1 MSSRPSANSTENRQP
16 WVTYG
21 LLALCVI
28 GLAYSKSLEGDVRNS
43 ADAAVEKAAAYWK
56 ERPYLEPADIIV
68 EKLTAEVIQSRRA
81 EFQRGRSGRGSVG
94 VPKAVQSHYQEI
106 LDGLTAEALAPLSQ
120 LPRYRMGVHAEKTS
134 GVSYLAHAFFHGGWL
149 HLIGNGLLLLILG
162 CYVERVWGSALFGV
176 LAIVSALVA
185 ATTFRIANPELDA
198 SLIGTSGMIAGL
210 LAAFTLRFAS
220 RWAEAGYWAVVVG
233 GVCWLTLPA
242 GFGWDGSVVP
252 GPTTSGEMVAAANA
266 SLWAIAGGFGCGLVM
281 ASMLMLGKIEATF
294 SNAPTTSERKP
305 SVEPDLEAALE
316 AQADGRLPEAFELI
330 SALLERKPEYRAA
343 LIAMWEV
350 ALELGREADASN
362 AMLRVVRDEVRR
374 NAPSAVGHWLDLASR
389 GLHGDAE
396 PALLIHIALMLREA
410 GQPIEAL
417 SALKRA
423 LENSADSDSAELAA
437 RVARASRSLDR
448 TFTEAAAWRALGSV
462 DLAYKDRQNLE
473 ALLGELYRESP
484 KPPSEDGLCDDA
496 GAAAYPAA
504 PPERLD
510 SNLRTGD
517 PLLQWEDPE
526 LADESGLP
534 REEPLTPA
542 APGAGVESTAE
553 PVDSVR
559 PAPIDLEISSREL
572 RVVRAQP
579 SELADDGLVIEIE
592 GGNKRKIPF
601 ERVDAISV
609 VAVNGLGEKFVIVV
623 DLVLNWMSE
632 SSEPLKVIR
641 LRGDQFD
648 PRQFATGQDSPLDA
662 MRSFTTRLLKRS
674 NATALP
680 DVGSVQGT
688 PFASFA
694 DLSSYHRT
702 VLAIDEE
709 PDDSN
714 LGA

>member
-1 MSSRPSANSTENRQP
+1 M
-16 WVTYG
+16 
-21 LLALCVI
+21 
-28 GLAYSKSLEGDVRNS
+28 
-43 ADAAVEKAAAYWK
+43 
-56 ERPYLEPADIIV
+56 
-68 EKLTAEVIQSRRA
+68 TAEVIQSRRA
-81 EFQRGRSGRGSVG
+81 DFQRGRSGRGSVG
-94 VPKAVQSHYQEI
+94 VPKAIKSHYQEI
-106 LDGLTAEALAPLSQ
+106 LDGLTAEALTPLSQ

-134 GVSYLAHAFFHGGWL
+134 GVAYFAHAFLHGGWL
-149 HLIGNGLLLLILG
+149 HLIGNALLLLVLG

-185 ATTFRIANPELDA
+185 ATAFRIANPELDA

-210 LAAFTLRFAS
+210 LAAFTVRFAS

-242 GFGWDGSVVP
+242 GFGWGGSVVP

-281 ASMLMLGKIEATF
+281 ASMLILGKIEATF

-374 NAPSAVGHWLDLASR
+374 NASSAVGHWLDLASR

-437 RVARASRSLDR
+437 RVARASQPLDR
-448 TFTEAAAWRALGSV
+448 NFTEAAAWRALGSV

-496 GAAAYPAA
+496 GAAAYSAA

-510 SNLRTGD
+510 SNLRAGD

-526 LADESGLP
+526 LADESG
-534 REEPLTPA
+534 
-542 APGAGVESTAE
+542 
-553 PVDSVR
+553 
-559 PAPIDLEISSREL
+559 
-572 RVVRAQP
+572 
-579 SELADDGLVIEIE
+579 
-592 GGNKRKIPF
+592 
-601 ERVDAISV
+601 
-609 VAVNGLGEKFVIVV
+609 
-623 DLVLNWMSE
+623 
-632 SSEPLKVIR
+632 
-641 LRGDQFD
+641 
-648 PRQFATGQDSPLDA
+648 
-662 MRSFTTRLLKRS
+662 
-674 NATALP
+674 
-680 DVGSVQGT
+680 
-688 PFASFA
+688 
-694 DLSSYHRT
+694 
-702 VLAIDEE
+702 
-709 PDDSN
+709 
-714 LGA
+714 

>member
-28 GLAYSKSLEGDVRNS
+28 GLAYSKSLEGDVRSS

-56 ERPYLEPADIIV
+56 ERPYLEPADIVI

-81 EFQRGRSGRGSVG
+81 EFQRGRSGRDSVG

-106 LDGLTAEALAPLSQ
+106 LDGLTAAALTPLSQ

-134 GVSYLAHAFFHGGWL
+134 GVSYLAHAFLHGDWL
-149 HLIGNGLLLLILG
+149 HLIGNALLLLVLG
-162 CYVERVWGSALFGV
+162 CYVERVWGSALYGV

-185 ATTFRIANPELDA
+185 ATAFRIANPELDA

-220 RWAEAGYWAVVVG
+220 RWAEAGYCAVVIG

-242 GFGWDGSVVP
+242 SFGWDGSVVP

-281 ASMLMLGKIEATF
+281 ASMLMLGKIEAIF
-294 SNAPTTSERKP
+294 SNVPTTAVRKP
-305 SVEPDLEAALE
+305 SVDPDLEAALE
-316 AQADGRLPEAFELI
+316 ARADGRLPEAFELI

-343 LIAMWEV
+343 LLAMWEV

-362 AMLRVVRDEVRR
+362 AMLRVIRDEVRR
-374 NAPSAVGHWLDLASR
+374 NASSAVGHWLDLAGR

-437 RVARASRSLDR
+437 RVARVSRSLDR
-448 TFTEAAAWRALGSV
+448 DFTEATAWRALGSV

-484 KPPSEDGLCDDA
+484 ERPLENELHDDA
-496 GAAAYPAA
+496 GAPASLAA
-504 PPERLD
+504 PPEHSGSAPRAE
-510 SNLRTGD
+510 D

-526 LADESGLP
+526 LADESGLL
-534 REEPLTPA
+534 REEPLTPSA
-542 APGAGVESTAE
+542 AAAGVESAAE
-553 PVDSVR
+553 PADSVR

-572 RVVRAQP
+572 RAVRALP
-579 SELADDGLVIEIE
+579 SELDDDGIVVEIE
-592 GGNKRKIPF
+592 GGKKRKIPF
-601 ERVDAISV
+601 ERIEAVSV

-632 SSEPLKVIR
+632 PSEPLKVIR

-648 PRQFATGQDSPLDA
+648 PRQFAIGQDSPLDA
-662 MRSFTTRLLKRS
+662 MRSFTTRLLGRS

-680 DVGSVQGT
+680 DARSVQGT

-702 VLAIDEE
+702 VLAVDEE

>member
-1 MSSRPSANSTENRQP
+1 
-16 WVTYG
+16 
-21 LLALCVI
+21 
-28 GLAYSKSLEGDVRNS
+28 
-43 ADAAVEKAAAYWK
+43 
-56 ERPYLEPADIIV
+56 
-68 EKLTAEVIQSRRA
+68 
-81 EFQRGRSGRGSVG
+81 
-94 VPKAVQSHYQEI
+94 
-106 LDGLTAEALAPLSQ
+106 
-120 LPRYRMGVHAEKTS
+120 
-134 GVSYLAHAFFHGGWL
+134 
-149 HLIGNGLLLLILG
+149 
-162 CYVERVWGSALFGV
+162 
-176 LAIVSALVA
+176 
-185 ATTFRIANPELDA
+185 
-198 SLIGTSGMIAGL
+198 
-210 LAAFTLRFAS
+210 
-220 RWAEAGYWAVVVG
+220 
-233 GVCWLTLPA
+233 
-242 GFGWDGSVVP
+242 
-252 GPTTSGEMVAAANA
+252 
-266 SLWAIAGGFGCGLVM
+266 
-281 ASMLMLGKIEATF
+281 
-294 SNAPTTSERKP
+294 
-305 SVEPDLEAALE
+305 
-316 AQADGRLPEAFELI
+316 
-330 SALLERKPEYRAA
+330 
-343 LIAMWEV
+343 
-350 ALELGREADASN
+350 
-362 AMLRVVRDEVRR
+362 MLRVVRDEVRR

-437 RVARASRSLDR
+437 RVARASQSLDR
-448 TFTEAAAWRALGSV
+448 NFTEAAAWRALGSV

-484 KPPSEDGLCDDA
+484 KPSSEDGLCDDA

-510 SNLRTGD
+510 SNLRAED

-534 REEPLTPA
+534 REEPLTSA
-542 APGAGVESTAE
+542 APGAGVESAAE

-623 DLVLNWMSE
+623 DLVLNWLSE
-632 SSEPLKVIR
+632 PSEPLKVIR

-648 PRQFATGQDSPLDA
+648 PRQFATGQDSALDA

-680 DVGSVQGT
+680 DVGSVQGA

>member
-1 MSSRPSANSTENRQP
+1 
-16 WVTYG
+16 
-21 LLALCVI
+21 
-28 GLAYSKSLEGDVRNS
+28 
-43 ADAAVEKAAAYWK
+43 
-56 ERPYLEPADIIV
+56 
-68 EKLTAEVIQSRRA
+68 
-81 EFQRGRSGRGSVG
+81 
-94 VPKAVQSHYQEI
+94 
-106 LDGLTAEALAPLSQ
+106 
-120 LPRYRMGVHAEKTS
+120 
-134 GVSYLAHAFFHGGWL
+134 
-149 HLIGNGLLLLILG
+149 
-162 CYVERVWGSALFGV
+162 
-176 LAIVSALVA
+176 
-185 ATTFRIANPELDA
+185 
-198 SLIGTSGMIAGL
+198 MIAGL

-316 AQADGRLPEAFELI
+316 AQADGRLPESFELI
-330 SALLERKPEYRAA
+330 SALLEHKPEYRAA

-437 RVARASRSLDR
+437 RVARASQSLDR
-448 TFTEAAAWRALGSV
+448 NFTEAAAWRALGSV

-504 PPERLD
+504 PAL
-510 SNLRTGD
+510 SAWIRTFAPKTPCFNGKI
-517 PLLQWEDPE
+517 PNSRTSLVC
-526 LADESGLP
+526 LARSRSLP
-534 REEPLTPA
+534 RPLVPESK
-542 APGAGVESTAE
+542 APPNRSIRFGPLPSIWRFHRENFESCARSRASWPTTA
-553 PVDSVR
+553 S
-559 PAPIDLEISSREL
+559 
-572 RVVRAQP
+572 
-579 SELADDGLVIEIE
+579 
-592 GGNKRKIPF
+592 
-601 ERVDAISV
+601 
-609 VAVNGLGEKFVIVV
+609 
-623 DLVLNWMSE
+623 
-632 SSEPLKVIR
+632 
-641 LRGDQFD
+641 
-648 PRQFATGQDSPLDA
+648 
-662 MRSFTTRLLKRS
+662 
-674 NATALP
+674 
-680 DVGSVQGT
+680 
-688 PFASFA
+688 
-694 DLSSYHRT
+694 
-702 VLAIDEE
+702 
-709 PDDSN
+709 
-714 LGA
+714 

>member
-28 GLAYSKSLEGDVRNS
+28 GLADVRSS
-43 ADAAVEKAAAYWK
+43 ADAAVENAAAYWK

-81 EFQRGRSGRGSVG
+81 DFQRGRSGRGSVG
-94 VPKAVQSHYQEI
+94 VPKAIKSHYQEI
-106 LDGLTAEALAPLSQ
+106 LDGLTAEALTPLSQ

-134 GVSYLAHAFFHGGWL
+134 GVAYFAHAFLHGGWL
-149 HLIGNGLLLLILG
+149 HLIGNALLLLVLG

-185 ATTFRIANPELDA
+185 ATAFRIANPELDA

-210 LAAFTLRFAS
+210 LAAFTVRFAS

-242 GFGWDGSVVP
+242 GFGWGGSVVP

-281 ASMLMLGKIEATF
+281 ASMLILGKIEATF

-374 NAPSAVGHWLDLASR
+374 NASSAVGHWLDLASR

-423 LENSADSDSAELAA
+423 LENSTDSDSAELAA

-448 TFTEAAAWRALGSV
+448 DFTETAAWRALGSV

-473 ALLGELYRESP
+473 ALLGELYREAP
-484 KPPSEDGLCDDA
+484 ARPSEDGLRDDA

-510 SNLRTGD
+510 SNPRAED

-534 REEPLTPA
+534 REQPLAPA
-542 APGAGVESTAE
+542 TPGAGVESAAE

-572 RVVRAQP
+572 
-579 SELADDGLVIEIE
+579 
-592 GGNKRKIPF
+592 
-601 ERVDAISV
+601 
-609 VAVNGLGEKFVIVV
+609 
-623 DLVLNWMSE
+623 
-632 SSEPLKVIR
+632 
-641 LRGDQFD
+641 
-648 PRQFATGQDSPLDA
+648 
-662 MRSFTTRLLKRS
+662 
-674 NATALP
+674 
-680 DVGSVQGT
+680 
-688 PFASFA
+688 
-694 DLSSYHRT
+694 
-702 VLAIDEE
+702 
-709 PDDSN
+709 
-714 LGA
+714 